1 MRNLR
6 SSRSD
11 CEKSLIEFIRQSW
24 HIVEPGTEFVEGWH
38 LRVLCDHLEHVKGGE
53 NAGAITRLLVNI
65 PPGTM
70 KSLTTSVFFVAWL
83 LAKDPTLRVLCF
95 SHSQNLALRDSV
107 RCRRILQSD
116 WFQARW
122 PDVKLA
128 EDQNAKGKFEIAKYG
143 GFREAVA
150 SGSITGSR
158 GDILICDDPH
168 SVQSAA
174 SQAER
179 ETTRD
184 WWLEAVPTR
193 LNQPGGENA
202 SAIICIMQRLHEE
215 DVSGICLSRNLGYE
229 HLCLP
234 MEMDTS
240 RRCETSIGFVDH
252 RDEGDLLFPERF
264 PREVVERDKHVLG
277 PYAYAG
283 QYQQTP
289 MPKGGYI
296 FRREWFTLYDDE
308 EAAAQGLNSANTFPG
323 MDFVVASLDSAY
335 TTKTEND
342 ASALTIWGVWQRSGQ
357 AAKTILT
364 SKGQRLDLMDDRDTL
379 PCVMLMT
386 AWEKR
391 LPLHGPDTIR
401 YPGESDMEFRV
412 RQRDSMGLIE
422 WVMSSC
428 SRFNVNVLLVEA
440 KASGISVA
448 QEIKRL
454 NRQADYQVQ
463 LINPGNADKVARAYA
478 VQAIFSNGQV
488 YAPDRDWADKLITQC
503 EQFPK
508 AAHDDMV
515 DSTTQA
521 LKYLRERG
529 LLRRSE
535 EIAAEIS
542 DRSAYKKPA
551 RAAYDV

>member
-1 MRNLR
+1 M
-6 SSRSD
+6 
-11 CEKSLIEFIRQSW
+11 
-24 HIVEPGTEFVEGWH
+24 
-38 LRVLCDHLEHVKGGE
+38 LCDHLEHVKGGE